1 STSQSVA
8 VPVIGDRISDGD
20 KTFFVNLAGA
30 TNAAI
35 SRPQGQGTIHDTNA
49 PGLSVNDV
57 SAAEGTTALFTV
69 TLSPTNPS
77 QTVTVNYATAD
88 GTARA
93 GLDYQA
99 TSGTLTFPPG
109 TATQPI
115 SVVVKTDPALDGLET
130 FFVNLSGATNA
141 AIAYPQGVGTIG
153 TACLHPFIATPD
165 GRLTPGVVPARATVW
180 FGAGLRIGSSYSVEF
195 KNATDNKGS
204 PASLTVFRGDDAC
217 GGKSSLSASDT
228 ATIDPGEA
236 AGAARVSFIATG
248 TDPFFRLSL
257 LNGAS
262 TAVAYTL

>member
-77 QTVTVNYATAD
+77 QTVTVNYATSD
-88 GTARA
+88 GTATA

-99 TSGTLTFPPG
+99 ASGTLTFPPG

-115 SVVVKTDPALDGLET
+115 SVVVNTDPALDGLET
-130 FFVNLSGATNA
+130 FFVNLSGAMNA
-141 AIAYPQGVGTIG
+141 AIAFAQGVGTIG
-153 TACLHPFIATPD
+153 TACGNPFIATPD
-165 GRLTPGVVPARATVW
+165 GRLTSYLIPARATGW
-180 FGAGLRIGSSYSVEF
+180 FGASLRIGSSYSVELENSRD
-195 KNATDNKGS
+195 KSGP
-204 PASLTVFRGDDAC
+204 PASLTVFRGDDVC
-217 GGKSSLSASDT
+217 SGKSSLSASDT
-228 ATIDPGEA
+228 TTLDPEEV
-236 AGAARVSFIATG
+236 AGAARLSFVATG
-248 TDPFFRLSL
+248 TKPFFRLSL
-257 LNGAS
+257 L
-262 TAVAYTL
+262 